1 MIQTVLS
8 AILAAGVVGGGVVWL
23 IRAVVARDVKPLG
36 EAVIRAEGAID
47 RLTEAMTTAEH
58 AAREHRGD
66 IREAVDAIKTMLADH
81 EVRISRAELKL
92 EVRP

>member
-8 AILAAGVVGGGVVWL
+8 AILAAGVVGGGVVWI

-36 EAVIRAEGAID
+36 DAMIRAEGAID
-47 RLTEAMTTAEH
+47 RLTEAMTTSEH
-58 AAREHRGD
+58 AAREHHGD
-66 IREAVDAIKTMLADH
+66 IREAVDAIRSMLHDH